1 MAIVSLSLAN
11 GATFSAAVD
20 VVDVGASDAAFVFD
34 SGTHQPSF
42 GPGSGLTTVPV
53 VGWYYNAPSIG
64 DRLDFTPPST
74 ALAPSAGG
82 AVFLPGSVVVE
93 A

>member
-1 MAIVSLSLAN
+1 MAIVSLSLAA

-20 VVDVGASDAAFVFD
+20 VDDVGASDTAFVFD

-42 GPGSGLTTVPV
+42 AAGSGLTTVPV
-53 VGWYYNAPSIG
+53 AGWYLNPPSVG
-64 DRLDFTPPST
+64 DRLDFMPPST
-74 ALAPSAGG
+74 ALAPSAAGS
-82 AVFLPGSVVVE
+82 VFVPGSVIVE